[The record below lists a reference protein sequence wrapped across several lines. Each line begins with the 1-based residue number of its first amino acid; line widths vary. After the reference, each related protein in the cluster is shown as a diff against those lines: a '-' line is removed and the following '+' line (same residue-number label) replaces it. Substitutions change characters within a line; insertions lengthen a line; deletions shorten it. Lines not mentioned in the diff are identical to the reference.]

1 MLLGDLMEQKQT
13 VKYVNKKEQF
23 RILYIMPT
31 LLIIG
36 AFFYANPLQLWNGL
50 VNGFIWNNRLVSDS
64 FVVMGI
70 GSSLLNA
77 GLLGVIS
84 TLLIM
89 KLDLKPNGIILV
101 GYFLMMG
108 FGFIGKNLINIIPI
122 FIGGYL
128 YSLFKGVPFKAS
140 VVMSMLA
147 TAISPLI
154 SSLAFIH
161 PNPFIGV
168 AIATVIGI
176 MFGFILP
183 AVSTHVILSHHG
195 YSLYNM
201 GFAAGLTA
209 MVFYG
214 ILKSNHIVFEGN
226 MLVYEAIPIPV
237 FILLAIGF
245 SSFILIGYFENKRSL
260 SGLSRIYSQSG
271 KLVSDYTRIAG
282 FPISLINM
290 GVLGLFSLVVC
301 ILMQQ
306 LNGAILCGLFSVVGF
321 GAFGKHLRNT
331 IPIMI
336 GVYLASLVLPNNIH
350 PSLIVMTMFLAT
362 SLAPVAGEYGIIWGI
377 LTGILHMFFVWNL
390 SSLHGGVNLYNNGLS
405 AGLLAMVIVPIIQL
419 LKGELE

>member
-1 MLLGDLMEQKQT
+1 
-13 VKYVNKKEQF
+13 
-23 RILYIMPT
+23 
-31 LLIIG
+31 
-36 AFFYANPLQLWNGL
+36 
-50 VNGFIWNNRLVSDS
+50 
-64 FVVMGI
+64 
-70 GSSLLNA
+70 
-77 GLLGVIS
+77 
-84 TLLIM
+84 
-89 KLDLKPNGIILV
+89 
-101 GYFLMMG
+101 
-108 FGFIGKNLINIIPI
+108 
-122 FIGGYL
+122 
-128 YSLFKGVPFKAS
+128 
-140 VVMSMLA
+140 
-147 TAISPLI
+147 
-154 SSLAFIH
+154 
-161 PNPFIGV
+161 
-168 AIATVIGI
+168 
-176 MFGFILP
+176 
-183 AVSTHVILSHHG
+183 
-195 YSLYNM
+195 
-201 GFAAGLTA
+201 
-209 MVFYG
+209 
-214 ILKSNHIVFEGN
+214 